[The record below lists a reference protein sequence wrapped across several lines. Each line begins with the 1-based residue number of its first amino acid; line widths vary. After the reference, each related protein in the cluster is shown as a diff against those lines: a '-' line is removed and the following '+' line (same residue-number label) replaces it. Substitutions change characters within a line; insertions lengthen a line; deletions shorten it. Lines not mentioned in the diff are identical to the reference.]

1 MKKTFLVALLVAG
14 MAASASAQSISE
26 ASAKYDAKE
35 YKASGEVYEKAFA
48 KGKGST
54 TDYYNAA
61 CSWALAG
68 NKNKAMAYLQQAVE
82 QGYSNLSHL
91 KQDADLNSLH
101 GDKRWKAL
109 VQELEK
115 KVAAIEAKYNQPL
128 KAQLE
133 KI

>member
-1 MKKTFLVALLVAG
+1 MKKIMSTALLVVAL
-14 MAASASAQSISE
+14 AVTVSAQSIGE

-35 YKASGEVYEKAFA
+35 YKASGEMYEKAFA

-82 QGYSNLSHL
+82 GVH
-91 KQDADLNSLH
+91 
-101 GDKRWKAL
+101 
-109 VQELEK
+109 
-115 KVAAIEAKYNQPL
+115 QP
-128 KAQLE
+128 
-133 KI
+133 